1 MADDDAER
9 PPALPPVSRPGRPA
23 RPCPVC
29 GKPAESRFRPFCS
42 ARCRQV
48 DLGRWLAGDYA
59 IPGDA
64 AEGAEEGPEEDSSP

>member
-1 MADDDAER
+1 MGKHETGGA
-9 PPALPPVSRPGRPA
+9 PPPPPHRTP

-29 GKPAESRFRPFCS
+29 GKRPADAAFRPFCS

-64 AEGAEEGPEEDSSP
+64 EPGAADRAGDEDRER